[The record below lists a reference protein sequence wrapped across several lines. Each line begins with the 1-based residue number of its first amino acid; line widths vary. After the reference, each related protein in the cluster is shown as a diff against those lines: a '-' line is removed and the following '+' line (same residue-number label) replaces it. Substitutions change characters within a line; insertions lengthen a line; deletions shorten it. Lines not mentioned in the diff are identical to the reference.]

1 MGLQQEDGSFALKP
15 FPMITTGVAG
25 LDVTLGGGLPANSL
39 YLIQGL
45 AGSGKTTLA
54 CQIGFEHAR
63 QGMKVL
69 ILTLLAESH
78 AKMLS
83 HLRNFSFF
91 DSRLIGSGIV
101 LFSGYGALF
110 KDGLQGLLMQI
121 AEMLTS
127 EKPGML
133 IIDGFRSVRTSAA
146 SDLAMTEFVHSL
158 NSLISSMGCTTFILS
173 PIEGNATDTENTL
186 VDGVIEL
193 GQHAEGMR
201 LVRELQVYKLRGTDH
216 LLGKHVFELKN
227 TGVVIYPRFEA
238 VRTYHALP
246 QQISTEYVSTGI
258 RSWDVR
264 IGGGVPKGSTTCL
277 LGSPGVG
284 KTIMGLHF
292 INEGLSKGEKC
303 LIVGFHE
310 APAVLRFKADRVNLA
325 IGEAIDD
332 GRLEIMWQVPLE
344 LSVDDLATRMFA
356 NIKARGVS
364 RVFLDDLE
372 GLTSLVMHPER
383 EKSFL
388 LALTSELR
396 ALGVTSFFS
405 EQLHYFKNTA
415 PAAHPSSSSL
425 YENVTLLEFV
435 AHKSVNHRQI
445 SVLKLR
451 QNKYDGTIRI
461 MTITADGMAVG
472 RSVETLINPYAEP
485 DQDTS
490 AT

>member
-1 MGLQQEDGSFALKP
+1 MGLQQDDASSALKSI
-15 FPMITTGVAG
+15 PMIKTGVAG

-83 HLRNFSFF
+83 HLCNFSFF
-91 DSRLIGSGIV
+91 DRSLIGTEII
-101 LFSGYGALF
+101 LFSGYSALI
-110 KDGLQGLLMQI
+110 KDGLQALLMQI
-121 AEMLTS
+121 AEMLS
-127 EKPGML
+127 AEKPGML

-158 NSLISSMGCTTFILS
+158 NSLVSSMGCTTFILS
-173 PIEGNATDTENTL
+173 PVEGNATDTENTL

-201 LVRELQVYKLRGTDH
+201 LVRELQVFKVRGTDH

-227 TGVVIYPRFEA
+227 TGVIVYPRFEA
-238 VRTYHALP
+238 VRTLHAP
-246 QQISTEYVSTGI
+246 SQQVSTEYLSTGI
-258 RSWDVR
+258 PSWDVR

-292 INEGLSKGEKC
+292 INDGLSRGENC

-310 APAVLRFKADRVNLA
+310 APPVLRFKADRVSLA

-332 GRLEIMWQVPLE
+332 GRLEILWQVPLE

-405 EQLHYFKNTA
+405 EQLHYFKDTA
-415 PAAHPSSSSL
+415 PAANPSSSSL

-451 QNKYDGTIRI
+451 QNRYDGTIRI
-461 MTITADGMAVG
+461 MTITANGIVVG
-472 RSVETLINPYAEP
+472 HSAETLSNLPTVADRDASE
-485 DQDTS
+485 T
-490 AT
+490 

>member
-1 MGLQQEDGSFALKP
+1 MGLQHDGASSDIKP
-15 FPMITTGVAG
+15 IPMIKTGVAG

-69 ILTLLAESH
+69 ILTLLSESH

-91 DSRLIGSGIV
+91 EKRLIGTKII
-101 LFSGYGALF
+101 LFSGYSALI
-110 KDGLQGLLMQI
+110 KNGLQALLVQI
-121 AEMLTS
+121 AEILAA

-146 SDLAMTEFVHSL
+146 SDLAMTELVHSL

-173 PIEGNATDTENTL
+173 PVEGNVTDTENNL

-193 GQHAEGMR
+193 GRHAEGMR
-201 LVRELQVYKLRGTDH
+201 LVRELRVFKIRGADH
-216 LLGKHVFELKN
+216 LLGKHVFKVN
-227 TGVVIYPRFEA
+227 DTGVVVYPRFEA
-238 VRTYHALP
+238 VRTQHAAP
-246 QQISTEYVSTGI
+246 QKVSTEYLSTGI
-258 RSWDVR
+258 PSWDSR
-264 IGGGVPKGSTTCL
+264 IGGGVPKGSITCL

-284 KTIMGLHF
+284 KTITGLHF
-292 INEGLSKGEKC
+292 INEGLSRGENC

-310 APAVLRFKADRVNLA
+310 APPVLCFKADRVNLA
-325 IGEAIDD
+325 IGKAIDD
-332 GRLEIMWQVPLE
+332 RRLEILWQVPLE

-396 ALGVTSFFS
+396 ALGVTAFFS
-405 EQLHYFKNTA
+405 EQLHYFKGAA
-415 PAAHPSSSSL
+415 PAAQPSSSSL

-435 AHKSVNHRQI
+435 ARKSVNHRQI

-451 QNKYDGTIRI
+451 QNEYDGTIRL
-461 MTITADGMAVG
+461 MTITANGIVVG
-472 RSVETLINPYAEP
+472 RSVETLGQEP
-485 DQDTS
+485 TEVDQDAS
-490 AT
+490 AA